1 MSWSDDKELMM
12 TYIETLSR
20 KKKTVIRLINVN
32 QKEIKSQAQADTYQQ
47 PSSNINILKKRK
59 KEQDADQIEQPRIEG
74 FS

>member
-1 MSWSDDKELMM
+1 M
-12 TYIETLSR
+12 TYVETLSP
-20 KKKTVIRLINVN
+20 KKKKNVIRLINVN

-47 PSSNINILKKRK
+47 TSSNINILKKRK